1 MIEVDVQIQLLRYGF
16 VVFCALRY
24 FQGFVSVFPQDEGT
38 VIVQGPVAGC
48 GKRRRSLEAM
58 PEFAEEFVS
67 PVPCIFSESVGPL
80 LSGAQNETRVT
91 GLQGMADVRSLEVP
105 PTRRP
110 TPLLMAGL
118 AVSPAQKP
126 EVRLRIGRRI
136 PGDDVDDAA
145 KRAGAV

>member
-1 MIEVDVQIQLLRYGF
+1 M
-16 VVFCALRY
+16 
-24 FQGFVSVFPQDEGT
+24 
-38 VIVQGPVAGC
+38 IVQGPVAGC

-105 PTRRP
+105 PARRP
-110 TPLLMAGL
+110 TPLRMAGL

-126 EVRLRIGRRI
+126 EVRLRFGRRI
-136 PGDDVDDAA
+136 PRDDVDDAA
-145 KRAGAV
+145 ERAGTVKGGPGAFNDFHARDLVDGNGVPLDVGVVGG